1 MSWQATAWAV
11 RQKVEPPARKLL
23 LLVIATYADE
33 HGICWPSQETL
44 SEDTGMSL
52 DTIQRHTKKLKEE
65 GFLSITRPPKRRGQ
79 WQTFVYQLSMP
90 AREARSQDALRQHS
104 SFRSPH
110 TKPNAQRGNR
120 RESHGEVAQRLGGER
135 RSPSVNLIQAADRL
149 IEQIRSFEA
158 VRDGVPTDCQAAART
173 IDADVVS
180 SNCGMARPNQERQP
194 GRTAMRPKPS
204 IEPSTEPS
212 GSSMRTDAGARLRAF
227 QANQEPTEVTQNR
240 IARRLGPEGW
250 LLLGELSNAERE
262 RLTALERRHQL
273 DDETLRQAVL
283 RARSA
288 R

>member
-23 LLVIATYADE
+23 LLVIATYADK
-33 HGICWPSQETL
+33 HGICWPSQGTL
-44 SEDTGMSL
+44 AEDTGMSL
-52 DTIQRHTKKLKEE
+52 DTVQRHTKRLKDG

-79 WQTFVYQLSMP
+79 WQTFVYQLGMRP
-90 AREARSQDALRQHS
+90 REARSQDALRRHG
-104 SFRSPH
+104 SFRSPQ
-110 TKPNAQRGNR
+110 TNPNCGLARPHQ
-120 RESHGEVAQRLGGER
+120 ER
-135 RSPSVNLIQAADRL
+135 R
-149 IEQIRSFEA
+149 
-158 VRDGVPTDCQAAART
+158 
-173 IDADVVS
+173 
-180 SNCGMARPNQERQP
+180 P

-212 GSSMRTDAGARLRAF
+212 GTSMWTDAEARLRAF

-240 IARRLGPEGW
+240 MARRLGPEGW

-262 RLTALERRHQL
+262 RLTALEGRHQL

-283 RARSA
+283 RARFA